1 MNASNQQGAA
11 SGLTLRS
18 LVLGVIQV
26 LVVCLG
32 APYAIWVLG
41 SSEITWS
48 FFPIA
53 VGFSFCCLILFNILL
68 KTINPGWALRPAG
81 DDYGCG
87 HGLGDDRHPHLYDGL
102 RAVDPHH
109 ALLLCLG

>member
-1 MNASNQQGAA
+1 MTSPTAAPIYREEHTRQGVA
-11 SGLTLRS
+11 SGLTIRS

-53 VGFSFCCLILFNILL
+53 VGFSFCC
-68 KTINPGWALRPAG
+68 
-81 DDYGCG
+81 
-87 HGLGDDRHPHLYDGL
+87 
-102 RAVDPHH
+102 
-109 ALLLCLG
+109 